1 MVRLSLTIPSESRG
15 TKTHREANQ
24 SRLNRLSPRFPRIPF
39 LLCAFLS
46 LWLPLSAAGQRAVDR
61 VAIDYRPPTLLV
73 EAKVNGKGPF
83 WFAFDTG
90 ASTSLIDAK
99 LAERLKLKAEQRP
112 DREGPYFTRA
122 RTLAVG
128 RAQARDL
135 ELVIRDFAPLS
146 ERLGRDVAG
155 IVGYNWM
162 EQFVFEIDYRAL
174 RLTIWP
180 RKTELTPRND
190 QLPVP
195 LELRSVRGFTGAIL
209 YVPARMESKHNCPA
223 EIDTGTDL
231 GILGRQM
238 ALQLGVDVNQ
248 LGGQRERPRHSVR
261 RLDVAGRV
269 YANVPF
275 YIDPRRGADANPYA
289 QCILGNEVLKEFVLT
304 FDIPRRRVFFQ
315 RLLPLP

>member
-1 MVRLSLTIPSESRG
+1 M
-15 TKTHREANQ
+15 
-24 SRLNRLSPRFPRIPF
+24 
-39 LLCAFLS
+39 S
-46 LWLPLSAAGQRAVDR
+46 LWLPLHAHAQKPVDR
-61 VAIDYRPPTLLV
+61 VELEYRPPTLLV

-90 ASTSLIDAK
+90 ASTSLIDARV
-99 LAERLKLKAEQRP
+99 AERLKLKPEQRP
-112 DREGPYFTRA
+112 GREGPYFTRA

-146 ERLGRDVAG
+146 ARVGRDVAG

-174 RLTIWP
+174 RMTLWP
-180 RKTELTPRND
+180 STTELTPRAN
-190 QLPVP
+190 QFPVP
-195 LELRSVRGFTGAIL
+195 LELRSVRGFTGAVMYI
-209 YVPARMESKHNCPA
+209 PARMEAKHRCPA

-231 GILGRQM
+231 GIIGRQM
-238 ALQLGVDVNQ
+238 ALELGVDVNR
-248 LGGQRERPRHSVR
+248 LGGQRERPRYDVR
-261 RLDVAGRV
+261 RLDLAGRTYV
-269 YANVPF
+269 NVPF

-304 FDIPRRRVFFQ
+304 IDIARRRAFFQ

>member
-1 MVRLSLTIPSESRG
+1 M
-15 TKTHREANQ
+15 
-24 SRLNRLSPRFPRIPF
+24 
-39 LLCAFLS
+39 
-46 LWLPLSAAGQRAVDR
+46 DR
-61 VAIDYRPPTLLV
+61 VELEYRPPTLLV

-90 ASTSLIDAK
+90 ASTSLIDARVSQ
-99 LAERLKLKAEQRP
+99 RLKLKPEQRP

-128 RAQARDL
+128 RAKARDL

-146 ERLGRDVAG
+146 ERIGREVAG

-162 EQFVFEIDYRAL
+162 EQFVFEIDYRSL

-180 RKTELTPRND
+180 STTELIPRAD
-190 QLPVP
+190 QFPVP
-195 LELRSVRGFTGAIL
+195 LELRSVRGLTGAII
-209 YVPARMESKHNCPA
+209 YVPAQMEGKHRCPA

-238 ALQLGVDVNQ
+238 ALELGVDVNR
-248 LGGQRERPRHSVR
+248 LGGQRERPRHEVR
-261 RLDVAGRV
+261 RLDVAGRT

-275 YIDPRRGADANPYA
+275 YVDPRRGADANPYA

-304 FDIPRRRVFFQ
+304 IDIPRRRAFFRW
-315 RLLPLP
+315 RLPPP